1 MKNPYISGLFP
12 YIFDPEEK
20 DSEGLLKLSG
30 RNLGNF
36 MFCSSARRFIRTT
49 TKTDRQSVDLEVVK
63 RECDGIVILAANWL
77 QPRNDFTGL
86 AARIEKANVPTV
98 ILGLGAQSHD
108 GKIPDLHPGMLRFL
122 KAVSERCVSLSVRGT
137 FSAEVLEHHG
147 ITNVTVTGCPSLLW
161 HMTHSAA
168 VTRQTAPG
176 QIGRISVS
184 GTLPDQVNP
193 KGDDARMRLTR
204 FILKQALE
212 EGYDYVAQTELP
224 LMQAHRGELTDA
236 HTVEHDFLRHV
247 FSPADEAQTQAY
259 LARHIRVFTNI
270 PEWLAYCANQDFV
283 IGTRLHGVIAGLLAG
298 TPSMLITHDTRTE
311 EMAQFAG
318 IPAVRSTDLLAAGR
332 MDMEALL
339 ARADFAAFNTRQVAY
354 FRNFIQFLDANA
366 VPHRLGAI

>member
-1 MKNPYISGLFP
+1 
-12 YIFDPEEK
+12 
-20 DSEGLLKLSG
+20 LKLSG

-36 MFCSSARRFIRTT
+36 MFCSAARRFIRTT
-49 TKTDRQSVDLEVVK
+49 TKTNRQSVDLEVVK
-63 RECDGIVILAANWL
+63 NECDGIIVLAANWL

-122 KAVSERCVSLSVRGT
+122 KAVSERCYSLSVRGT
-137 FSAEVLEHHG
+137 FSAEVLNHHG

-176 QIGRISVS
+176 RIGRVSVS

-193 KGDDARMRLTR
+193 NGDDSRMRLTR
-204 FILKQALE
+204 FILQQALE
-212 EGYDYVAQTELP
+212 DGYDYVAQTELP
-224 LMQAHRGELTDA
+224 LMQAHRGERTAADTA
-236 HTVEHDFLRHV
+236 RQDFLRHV
-247 FSPADEAQTQAY
+247 FSPVGEAQTSAY
-259 LARHIRVFTNI
+259 LADHIRAFTNI

-298 TPSMLITHDTRTE
+298 TPSMLITHDSRTE

-318 IPAVRSTDLLAAGR
+318 IPAIRSTDLMAAGR
-332 MDMEALL
+332 MDMAALL
-339 ARADFAAFNTRQVAY
+339 ARADFDAFNTRQVAY
-354 FRNFIQFLDANA
+354 FSDFIHFLDANA
-366 VPHRLGAI
+366 VPHRLRVI